1 MQLRVTIA
9 AALVA
14 LGYSAGA
21 SADSIG
27 ITLGNDVIAADYGTN
42 LRTAD
47 LTFGGLYNRDN
58 KNRYADVGLLAHGES
73 MSGGRTEVG
82 VGGRLYG
89 AHADDQDLVGL
100 ALGAQVRWFPGPAP
114 IALAGYAFYAPRV
127 ITGVDGKIFWDA
139 SARVEWEIVRNTA
152 SAFVG
157 YRKTRAEFDNGQKS
171 DLDKSAYIGMQ
182 MKF

>member
-1 MQLRVTIA
+1 MQLRITIA

-27 ITLGNDVIAADYGTN
+27 ITLSNDVVAAEYGTN

-58 KNRYADVGLLAHGES
+58 KNRFADIGLLAHGES
-73 MSGGRTEVG
+73 TSGGRTEIG
-82 VGGRLYG
+82 VGGRVYG

-100 ALGAQVRWFPGPAP
+100 ALGGQVRWFPTSAP
-114 IALAGYAFYAPRV
+114 IAIGGYAFYAPSV
-127 ITGVDGKIFWDA
+127 LTGVDGKNFWDA
-139 SARVEWEIVRNTA
+139 SARVEWEIIRNTA
-152 SAFVG
+152 SVFVG
-157 YRKTRAEFDNGQKS
+157 YRKAHAKFDNGQS
-171 DLDKSAYIGMQ
+171 NDLDHTVHLGMQ